1 MNIGNFKQM
10 LSETGNA
17 LLVKRADQIAQIVE
31 MEQQSLVNNLK
42 KEKFGLENELASLTD
57 LSVRTSDSLTLAS
70 KSFNPSEFV
79 SQVQNLKVKLRNKEI
94 ELKLAQDTYDEWF
107 KEED

>member
-1 MNIGNFKQM
+1 
-10 LSETGNA
+10 
-17 LLVKRADQIAQIVE
+17 

-57 LSVRTSDSLTLAS
+57 LSVRTSDSLTS

-79 SQVQNLKVKLRNKEI
+79 SQVQNLKVKLRN
-94 ELKLAQDTYDEWF
+94 
-107 KEED
+107 